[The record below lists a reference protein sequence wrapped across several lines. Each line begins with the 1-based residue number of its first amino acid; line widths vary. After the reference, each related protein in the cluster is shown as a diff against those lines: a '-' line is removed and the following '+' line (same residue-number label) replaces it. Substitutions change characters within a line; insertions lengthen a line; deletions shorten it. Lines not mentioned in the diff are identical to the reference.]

1 MGAGKVDLMD
11 RGSLYRLALARLGTA
26 ELVEGSP
33 EWLALEECSQ
43 QAVRVALDYSNWR
56 FALKGP
62 VSLPVVAGVAELPED
77 CLELREVRGSNRWEV
92 YGRRL
97 VVQDDFVD
105 SVQVV
110 YKSNEVAEAMVLPV
124 HEPLFC
130 EACVC
135 LVAAAVAGR
144 VAGDARL
151 GAELEQLGM
160 QLLYRAKLK
169 EARSVA
175 SNDGLKRK
183 I

>member
-1 MGAGKVDLMD
+1 MGAGKVVLMD
-11 RGSLYRLALARLGTA
+11 RSLLYSLAMAKLGTA
-26 ELVEGSP
+26 ELVANTP
-33 EWLALEECSQ
+33 EWLALEACSQ
-43 QAVRVALDYSNWR
+43 HAVRVALDYSNWR

-62 VSLPVVAGVAELPED
+62 VVLAVSAGVAQLPDD
-77 CLELREVRGSNRWEV
+77 CLELREVRGADRWEV
-92 YGRRL
+92 YGRKL

-110 YKSNEVAEAMVLPV
+110 YKSNEVSETMILPAR
-124 HEPLFC
+124 EPLFC

-151 GAELEQLGM
+151 GADLEQLGM

-175 SNDGLKRK
+175 SNDGIKRK

>member
-1 MGAGKVDLMD
+1 MVGGKVVLMD
-11 RGSLYRLALARLGTA
+11 RVTLYRLALARLGTA

-33 EWLALEECSQ
+33 EWKALEECAG
-43 QAVRVALDYSNWR
+43 QAVCVALDYSNWR

-62 VSLPVVAGVAELPED
+62 VGLVVSAGVAELPDD
-77 CLELREVRGSNRWEV
+77 CLELRLVGGADRWEV
-92 YGRRL
+92 YGRKL

-110 YKSNEVAEAMVLPV
+110 YKSNEVAEGMTLPV

-151 GAELEQLGM
+151 GADLEGLGM

-175 SNDGLKRK
+175 SNDGIKRK
-183 I
+183 V